1 MRYNHYR
8 SEKRLKV
15 YEEIVKRHWLKKVG
29 AWTLVNIAL
38 LFVLVIVFGRE
49 YIGNLQI
56 QRTIAAMQEEKDELD
71 AQQSSTLR
79 FIDYLSSET
88 YLEEEGR
95 RQGLGKEGETLL
107 VVDVPEDDGE
117 DEAMKSESNLLRWY
131 LYFFSSES
139 QD

>member
-1 MRYNHYR
+1 M
-8 SEKRLKV
+8 KK
-15 YEEIVKRHWLKKVG
+15 HWLKKVG
-29 AWTLVNIAL
+29 AWTMVNIAL

-49 YIGNLQI
+49 YIGNMQI
-56 QRTIAAMQEEKDELD
+56 QRTIAAMQEEKEELD

-107 VVDVPEDDGE
+107 VVDVPEDAGE
-117 DEAMKSESNLLRWY
+117 DEAAEKASNLLHWY
-131 LYFFSSES
+131 RYFFSSNGER
-139 QD
+139 